1 MEGRRVRTAAGPI
14 FQRVRPATVSADAT
28 VCVEVGP
35 ATVCVEVGP
44 ATVCVEVG
52 PATVRALRGGSGRR
66 PAEALVSAGLDW
78 IDDEIWLFYERPVAV
93 ADLWRALMS
102 SILGE
107 GGGPVLIV
115 HPTWWPRAR
124 VEVVVRATPAR
135 EVRAV
140 SRYGL
145 VVADCR
151 AGPVIEIA
159 AEFVA
164 VCGAAVQ
171 VFGRGDV
178 ELVADAAAEAGG
190 FTEVFLDA
198 APGLAGSAQTAE
210 DIRAALSDRGV
221 AARDVDMAATVA
233 ALRTTSS
240 RRASGLVTTLLVAV
254 ATVIALGGAVGTT
267 RWRHGDVEAPAA
279 ASASLVEGRI
289 AVEIPPDWLVERI
302 TSGPGSRR
310 VEVTSPIDPDLVI
323 HITSSYAP
331 ETTLAEAAEVLGKAV
346 TDEDPGVF
354 VGFRSAAEVAGRP
367 AITYREIRA
376 GRVIDWSVVLA
387 GATLISIGCQSAP
400 GGEAAVRGP
409 CTQAVRTARELGTTA
424 GP

>member
-66 PAEALVSAGLDW
+66 SAEALVSAGLDW
-78 IDDEIWLFYERPVAV
+78 IDDEIGLFDERPVAV

-140 SRYGL
+140 SRSGL

-267 RWRHGDVEAPAA
+267 RWRHGDVEETNNGQRSSCDLSCVYVLCLLCP
-279 ASASLVEGRI
+279 VGR
-289 AVEIPPDWLVERI
+289 A
-302 TSGPGSRR
+302 
-310 VEVTSPIDPDLVI
+310 
-323 HITSSYAP
+323 
-331 ETTLAEAAEVLGKAV
+331 
-346 TDEDPGVF
+346 
-354 VGFRSAAEVAGRP
+354 
-367 AITYREIRA
+367 
-376 GRVIDWSVVLA
+376 
-387 GATLISIGCQSAP
+387 
-400 GGEAAVRGP
+400 
-409 CTQAVRTARELGTTA
+409 
-424 GP
+424 